1 MAGPTKAAY
10 QGTLPIKGRA
20 TLAAGTVTV
29 NHPAVTAASNI
40 MLTAQSLGTV
50 TAPQALAVTARVAG
64 TSFTVTS
71 GANDDTSVVAYE
83 IHN

>member
-20 TLAAGTVTV
+20 TLVAGTVTV

-40 MLTAQSLGTV
+40 MLSIQSLGTITTPHPV
-50 TAPQALAVTARVAG
+50 AVTARTPG
-64 TSFTVTS
+64 TSFTITS
-71 GANDDTSVVAYE
+71 DAATDTSVVAYE